1 MNLMYLKQLERIRT
15 MMGSHWLDL
24 FDERMDTLL
33 KEIPHKET
41 VQIFDTLQQATHV
54 SHRDPTAIQRVQER
68 FKNIC
73 AG

>member
-33 KEIPHKET
+33 KEIPHKEV

-54 SHRDPTAIQRVQER
+54 LHRDPKAIQRVQER